1 MFILDVNIG
10 SPTKKTVTLEIYDHE
25 DPKIVVDLFSK
36 DNKLNDNKK
45 NKLHKIVQEFISQ
58 IE

>member
-10 SPTKKTVTLEIYDHE
+10 SPTKKTVTLEIFNHE
-25 DPKIVVDLFSK
+25 DPKMVVELFSQ
-36 DNKLNDNKK
+36 DNGLNASKK
-45 NKLHKIVQEFISQ
+45 GKLHKIVEEFICQ

>member
-36 DNKLNDNKK
+36 DNRLNDNKK
-45 NKLHKIVQEFISQ
+45 TKLHKIV
-58 IE
+58 